1 MEQIIP
7 LLSDP
12 LEQSSGRL
20 KTETITVFIADH
32 PVVRYGVSATI
43 GRDSDIEVVGE
54 SSDGWQA
61 ISEIQRLQPDIVLLE
76 LDLPFPTGMD
86 VLKRISYV
94 SPDSAVIIFTNLTK
108 EDHMLGAL
116 QAGAKG
122 YILKNIEVSDF
133 TSAIRTVH
141 SGEVFISP
149 TMASKLVGNFL
160 NRERADRAPDSY
172 QRLSAREREVL
183 SLLADGMNN
192 QSIAEHLSVS
202 PYTVQTYRQ
211 RIMRKLDLHS
221 GTELLRYAFRK
232 GLVSLEA

>member
-1 MEQIIP
+1 MEQATSLRSDLTPQNSGGI
-7 LLSDP
+7 LS
-12 LEQSSGRL
+12 
-20 KTETITVFIADH
+20 ETISVFIADH

-43 GRDSDIEVVGE
+43 GRESGLEVVGE

-61 ISEIQRLQPDIVLLE
+61 VSEIQRLQPDVVLLE
-76 LDLPFPTGMD
+76 LDLPSVSGMD

-94 SPDSAVIIFTNLTK
+94 APDSSVIIFTSLTK
-108 EDHMLGAL
+108 EDHMLSAL

-122 YILKNIEVSDF
+122 YILKNIEIAEIA
-133 TSAIRTVH
+133 SAIRTVH

-149 TMASKLVGNFL
+149 SMASKLVGNFL
-160 NRERADRAPDSY
+160 NRERASREPDTY

-183 SLLADGMNN
+183 SLLAEGMNN
-192 QSIAEHLSVS
+192 HSIAEQLSVS

-221 GTELLRYAFRK
+221 GTELLRYAIRK
-232 GLVSLEA
+232 GLVSLEP

>member
-1 MEQIIP
+1 MEQTIP
-7 LLSDP
+7 LLPDTLRPDSR
-12 LEQSSGRL
+12 SL
-20 KTETITVFIADH
+20 KTETISVFIADH

-43 GRDSDIEVVGE
+43 GRESDIEVVGE

-61 ISEIQRLQPDIVLLE
+61 VSEIQRLQPDVVLLE
-76 LDLPFPTGMD
+76 LDLPSVTGMD

-94 SPDSAVIIFTNLTK
+94 APDSAVIIFTNLTK
-108 EDHMLGAL
+108 EDHMLSAL

-122 YILKNIEVSDF
+122 YILKNIEVF
-133 TSAIRTVH
+133 EITSAIRTVH
-141 SGEVFISP
+141 EGEVFISP
-149 TMASKLVGNFL
+149 SMASKLVGNFL
-160 NRERADRAPDSY
+160 NREKADKAPDTY

-183 SLLADGMNN
+183 SLLAEGMNN
-192 QSIAEHLSVS
+192 HSIAEHLSVS

-221 GTELLRYAFRK
+221 GTELLRYAIRK

>member
-1 MEQIIP
+1 MEQTIP
-7 LLSDP
+7 LLSEP
-12 LEQSSGRL
+12 VKPFPNAVE
-20 KTETITVFIADH
+20 TEIISVFIADH

-43 GRDSDIEVVGE
+43 GGETDIKVIGE

-61 ISEIQRLQPDIVLLE
+61 ISEIQRLQPDVVLLE
-76 LDLPFPTGMD
+76 LDLPSVSGLD

-94 SPDSAVIIFTNLTK
+94 APDSAVIIFTSLTK
-108 EDHMLGAL
+108 EDHMLNAL

-122 YILKNIEVSDF
+122 YILKNIEVNEIA
-133 TSAIRTVH
+133 SAIRTVH

-160 NRERADRAPDSY
+160 NREKADRTPDTY

-183 SLLADGMNN
+183 TLLAEGMNN
-192 QSIAEHLSVS
+192 HAIADHISVS

-232 GLVSLEA
+232 GLVSLDS